1 MTELTQLLAAGPAY
15 RSLERALVPPGARA
29 AASNLVGSSKSLLV
43 AALAERGIRGGAPW
57 KTILVVTPG
66 TEATDAFAED
76 LRAFLGEGAA
86 AVFPAW
92 EVLPYEDREP
102 HPDIVGER
110 LEFLARLARGELVV
124 GVAPARALAEL
135 VVGPQDLG
143 GLVLVLRVGDRWD
156 RERLLRRIVELG
168 FEREAMVSGVGE
180 FSARGGILDL
190 YGFGMA
196 APVRLEFDGNEIA
209 TMRTFDLTSQ
219 RSIQPLREV
228 AVLPAREPGARRAG
242 AGDGRPDPDGG
253 RQRARGNGAPP
264 GGTGVA
270 SAESAAPAPAE
281 GNGLVVARA
290 PLVSPVSYLPAAA
303 LVVLDEPEHVERTWQ
318 EHWDEVLRRH
328 ADAAATD
335 DGAGPPP
342 PPESRYGS
350 PRELTRQLRSR
361 RTLALHALHM
371 QQGPLREGRASPAAQ
386 PEDGATAGAPQPEDG
401 AAAGAPQPDGGPAA
415 APRTQDGGPGAA
427 APSDDLPEVRTVR
440 FSTREPE
447 TIARDV
453 RRLRE
458 VVADHH
464 AAGHRVVIWCDNLGQ
479 LERLEELL
487 AADAALA
494 RLDVGNVAAG
504 FRLPEERI
512 AVYTDHEIFERQRRI
527 PRRVRYRVAAPLE
540 SFTDIHPGDYLVHI
554 DYGIGRFLG
563 IERLA
568 LEGGTVETLA
578 LQYAEGDK
586 LYVPVDRLN
595 LVEKYTSEDGAE
607 PALHRLGTPRWE
619 RQKARTRKAIEDM
632 TEELLELYAQREV
645 DRGFAFSADTPWQRA
660 LEASFLWED
669 TPDQAKATGAVK
681 RDMESRRPMDR
692 LLSGDVG
699 YGKTEVAIRAAFK
712 AVQDAKQVAILV
724 PTTVLAAQHL
734 ETFRERL
741 ADFPVRIEALS
752 RFESRKEQAAV
763 LQGLAAGDVDIV
775 IGTHRLLSP
784 DVKYRDL
791 GLVVIDEEQ
800 RFGVKHKERL
810 RKIRAAVDVLAMTA
824 TPIPRTLY
832 FSLAGIREMSLL
844 ETPPADRIP
853 VLTVVSTFDED
864 LIRDAIRRELDRG
877 GQVFFIHNRIETI
890 DEVAEVVRRLV
901 PEARVEVAH
910 GKMADAD
917 LEPLMLRFFHGD
929 LDVLVSTTIVESGL
943 DVPRANTLLVNR
955 ADRMGLAEL
964 YQLRGRVGRSHRRAY
979 AYFLVPPRGR
989 MTEDAEKRLRVI
1001 EEFSEL
1007 GAGHAIALK
1016 DLEIRGAGN
1025 LLGREQSGFIQSVG
1039 LETYLKLL
1047 DETVRRLKGQ
1057 RPEERPETEVA
1068 FEGPAYLPDAYIP
1081 DARLKLNLYRR
1092 ASRLDEPSA
1101 VDELREE
1108 LADRYGP
1115 PPPEAENL
1123 LASLELRLRGTRAG
1137 LRRIR
1142 VAPRLPAVELEWPQG
1157 VVPPLGAF
1165 EGLPL
1170 PEATRVEVLGQS
1182 PTRLRLRAPAPGAA
1196 IAAAIH
1202 VLAAASGDAVPAA
1215 RPAAA
1220 PALVP

>member
-15 RSLERALVPPGARA
+15 RALARALVAPGARA
-29 AASNLVGSSKSLLV
+29 AASNVVGSSKSLLV

-57 KTILVVTPG
+57 KTILVVTPA
-66 TEATDAFAED
+66 TEGTDAFAED

-124 GVAPARALAEL
+124 GVSPARALAEL

-143 GLVLVLRVGDRWD
+143 GLVLVLRIGDRWQ

-180 FSARGGILDL
+180 FSSRGGILDL

-196 APVRLEFDGNEIA
+196 APVRLEFDGDEIA

-219 RSIQPLREV
+219 RSIQPLSEV
-228 AVLPAREPGARRAG
+228 AVLPAREPGGRRGDDASTDGSRPAAR
-242 AGDGRPDPDGG
+242 
-253 RQRARGNGAPP
+253 
-264 GGTGVA
+264 
-270 SAESAAPAPAE
+270 SA
-281 GNGLVVARA
+281 A
-290 PLVSPVSYLPAAA
+290 PLVSPVSYLPANA
-303 LVVLDEPEHVERTWQ
+303 LVVLDEPEHVTRAWG

-328 ADAAATD
+328 ADAAADAAAD
-335 DGAGPPP
+335 DAEPPP

-350 PRELTRQLRSR
+350 PEALRRQLRSR

-371 QQGPLREGRASPAAQ
+371 QTGPPR
-386 PEDGATAGAPQPEDG
+386 EDG
-401 AAAGAPQPDGGPAA
+401 AAGS
-415 APRTQDGGPGAA
+415 RTGGAA
-427 APSDDLPEVRTVR
+427 AEARPEDGPASDEVRPSADEGSPAGEAVEDDRGLRTVR

-464 AAGHRVVIWCDNLGQ
+464 ARGDRVVIYCDNLGQ

-487 AADAALA
+487 AEDAALA

-578 LQYAEGDK
+578 LQYAAGDK

-645 DRGFAFSADTPWQRA
+645 DRGFAFSQDTPWQRA

-669 TPDQAKATGAVK
+669 TPDQAKATEAVK

-699 YGKTEVAIRAAFK
+699 YGKTEIAIRAAFK
-712 AVQDAKQVAILV
+712 AVQDAKQVAVLV

-741 ADFPVRIEALS
+741 ADFPVRVEALS
-752 RFESRKEQAAV
+752 RFESRREQAGV
-763 LQGLAAGDVDIV
+763 LKALAAGEVDVV

-784 DVKYRDL
+784 DVEYRDL
-791 GLVVIDEEQ
+791 GLVIIDEEQ

-810 RKIRAAVDVLAMTA
+810 RKVRSAVDVLAMTA

-890 DEVAEVVRRLV
+890 DEVADVVRRLV
-901 PEARVEVAH
+901 PEARVEAAH
-910 GKMADAD
+910 GKMADAE
-917 LEPLMLRFFHGD
+917 LEPLMLRFFHGE

-943 DVPRANTLLVNR
+943 DVPRANTLLVDR
-955 ADRMGLAEL
+955 ADRFGLAEL

-979 AYFLVPPRGR
+979 AYFLVPPRGG

-1047 DETVRRLKGQ
+1047 EETVRRLKGQ

-1092 ASRLDEPSA
+1092 ASRLDDPAA

-1137 LRRIR
+1137 LRRVR

-1182 PTRLRLRAPAPGAA
+1182 PTRLRLRALDPAAA

-1202 VLAAASGDAVPAA
+1202 VLAAAAGDEAPASRPDGAV
-1215 RPAAA
+1215 